1 MSNKSVQK
9 PYWASVPSKEI
20 ADEILDR
27 REKYYEYLSLS
38 GRLDLYRRSWAYYYR
53 PRLTGASL
61 QSGGDQGELTTLSI
75 NHYRNLLSHLETM
88 TVQQRA
94 AFEPRATNS
103 DVKSQ
108 SQVILAAGLLDYYM
122 REKKLER
129 HLVQAVKEALI
140 YGEAFCRVEWDATS
154 GEEYGTTATG
164 ATVYQGDIK
173 FSNYTPLDCIRD
185 FTKPAPNSDS
195 YFILREFHNKYDLAA
210 KYPVLEKEIL
220 EDSADMLEL
229 ARTTTINYLALED
242 SDNIPVYTL
251 IHKPTPALPQG
262 RYTQVLDN
270 GTVLIDSPLP
280 YKEAHVYRIAP
291 DEEDGT
297 IFGYSVG
304 MDLLPM
310 QEGLD
315 ILYSTAMT
323 NQATFGVQNILVQ
336 KGSDLS
342 VSQVA
347 GGLNMLEYDGKGNA
361 PAPLN
366 LTQTPAEIFN
376 FMSMIEKLME
386 TISGVNSVAR
396 GNPEASLKSGAA
408 LALVQSMAIQFSQN
422 LQRAYAQLI
431 EDTGTGTINILK
443 DFAAV
448 PRVAAIAGKSNR
460 PLMKEFTGDDL
471 NAINRVTVDMG
482 NAMTRTTAGKVNLAE
497 SLMKNQLIENADQYI
512 QVVTTGRLEP
522 IIEGKQAQLLLIKG
536 ENENLAE
543 GKPVR
548 ALITDDHQKHVL
560 EHTTVLSNPE
570 IRMDPNNPIV
580 AATLAHIQ
588 EHIDMMNNPQ
598 VQHLGAILH
607 KEVIPGPQ
615 PPQPQMQD
623 GGTADMLNA
632 APPVVQQAQGV
643 QQPNMPSPPQGADP
657 RSAAIIE
664 GQPNPNQPM

>member
-1 MSNKSVQK
+1 MANQSNFK
-9 PYWASVPSKEI
+9 PYWASVPAAEI

-27 REKYYEYLSLS
+27 REKYYKFLSLS

-75 NHYRNLLSHLETM
+75 NHFRNLLSHLETM

-94 AFEPRATNS
+94 TFEPRATNS

-108 SQVILAAGLLDYYM
+108 SQVILATGLLDYYM
-122 REKKLER
+122 REKKMER
-129 HLVQAVKEALI
+129 YLVQAVKEALI
-140 YGEAFCRVEWDATS
+140 YCEAFLRVEWDAT
-154 GEEYGTTATG
+154 GGQEYGMTATG
-164 ATVYQGDIK
+164 APQYDGDIK
-173 FSNYTPLDCIRD
+173 YSVYTPLDCIRD
-185 FTKPAPNSDS
+185 FSQTAPGKDKW
-195 YFILREFHNKYDLAA
+195 FILREFENKYDLAA
-210 KYPVLEKEIL
+210 KYPDISERIL

-229 ARTTTINYLALED
+229 ARTTTINYLALEE

-262 RYTQVLDN
+262 RYCQVLDN
-270 GTVLIDSPLP
+270 GTVLLDGPLP

-297 IFGYSVG
+297 IFGYSVS

-315 ILYSTAMT
+315 VLYSTAMT
-323 NQATFGVQNILVQ
+323 NQATFGVQNVLTP

-347 GGLNMLEYDGKGNA
+347 GGLNLLEFDSKAGEPKA
-361 PAPLN
+361 LN

-376 FMSMIEKLME
+376 FMGMIEKLME

-443 DFAAV
+443 DFAAT

-471 NAINRVTVDMG
+471 KAINRVMVDMG
-482 NAMTRTTAGKVNLAE
+482 NPMTRTTAGKAQLAE
-497 SLMKNQLIENADQYI
+497 TLMQNELIDNADQYI

-522 IIEGKQAQLLLIKG
+522 IIEGKQSQLLLIKG
-536 ENENLAE
+536 ENEMLSEN
-543 GKPVR
+543 KPVR
-548 ALITDDHQKHVL
+548 ALVTDDHQKHIL
-560 EHTTVLSNPE
+560 EHTTVLANPE
-570 IRMDPNNPIV
+570 IRQDPNNPIV

-588 EHIDMMNNPQ
+588 EHINMMNNPM
-598 VQHLGAILH
+598 VQQLQGILH
-607 KEVIPGPQ
+607 NEVVPGPA
-615 PPQPQMQD
+615 PAQPQMND
-623 GGTADMLNA
+623 GGTANMMNA
-632 APPVVQQAQGV
+632 APPVVQQAQQV
-643 QQPNMPSPPQGADP
+643 NMPNQPNPPQGADP
-657 RSAAIIE
+657 RSQEIIK
-664 GQPNPNQPM
+664 GQQ